1 MKSQSEVGEEV
12 WHLLCLLGTS
22 YESRYAERDQGD
34 MGILVIDVIW
44 SSFMALVA
52 SKSIG
57 P

>member
-1 MKSQSEVGEEV
+1 MKSQLEVGEEV